1 MTLASEP
8 PAPRHRRRWLWIVL
22 TIFLAVLSAVG
33 WNFFNDYR
41 ARRELAEA
49 GFSFEGNGAGLSV
62 WNAVSSD
69 WEGAHGNISLFL
81 QAVRGSFKYDSEYRN
96 GDGKGV
102 VNEEDNGNE
111 GEREPDPEGCA
122 LRNYDTLAPALRR
135 LHAVRFH
142 TSRLHTHALENVDA
156 LQALPALR
164 DLCIANCPALR
175 NVDGFKR
182 LPGLE
187 KLDIMVCPALQN
199 VNGLKGL
206 TNLKELYLEGCL
218 ALKNVDGLE
227 GLTAL
232 NELSIWGCDALQN
245 VDALKGLTNLQK
257 VQFAKCPKLS
267 RESIAAL
274 KAALLNTEIVSD
286 WAE

>member
-1 MTLASEP
+1 M
-8 PAPRHRRRWLWIVL
+8 L
-22 TIFLAVLSAVG
+22 TVFLAVFLALLSAVG
-33 WNFFNDYR
+33 WQIITGHR
-41 ARRELAEA
+41 ARRQLDEA
-49 GFSFEGNGAGLSV
+49 GFSFEGNGAGRSV
-62 WNAVSSD
+62 WTAARFD
-69 WEGAHGNISLFL
+69 WEAAHGNISLFL
-81 QAVRGSFKYDSEYRN
+81 REVRGSFAYDSEYRN

-257 VQFAKCPKLS
+257 VEFSKCPGLS

-274 KAALLNTEIVSD
+274 KAALPNTEIVSD
-286 WAE
+286 RAE